1 MSAYNRPRYGGG
13 RRQTENQ
20 RRQTKKIA
28 FRVMIFALVLV
39 IACVLRIGKSEGLQS
54 LRQKAADILSGTT
67 DYRDAVETLGRA
79 ASGEKTEDGDNP
91 VAVFGRMLLGLSD
104 DTP

>member
-1 MSAYNRPRYGGG
+1 MSAYRHPHYGGG
-13 RRQTENQ
+13 RRRTDDD
-20 RRQTKKIA
+20 RRQTRKLLVRFLVFAVVIA
-28 FRVMIFALVLV
+28 V
-39 IACVLRIGKSEGLQS
+39 ACVLRLGKTESLQNF
-54 LRQKAADILSGTT
+54 RQKVSDVISGTT

-91 VAVFGRMLLGLSD
+91 IAVFGRMLLGLSE